1 MATIDIIR
9 NQIIDKLLTIRD
21 KEFLLAMNDI
31 INQAGVSGSALKLT
45 PEQELMLEMSEADIL
60 NNRIISHEEVKKQ
73 AEEWLRG
80 RKTGR

>member
-1 MATIDIIR
+1 MNRIPMATIDIIR

-31 INQAGVSGSALKLT
+31 INQSDVSGSTLKLT

-60 NNRIISHEEVKKQ
+60 NNRTISNVDVKMKA
-73 AEEWLRG
+73 AEW
-80 RKTGR
+80 